1 MIFRKQKMIDRLTSE
16 GRYDEIDD
24 NEMEIMELLD
34 GHEATDI
41 CWDRQIYGMPVMY
54 VRLEDG
60 TGYYVNEDDCE

>member
-34 GHEATDI
+34 GREATDN

-60 TGYYVNEDDCE
+60 AGYYVNEDDCE